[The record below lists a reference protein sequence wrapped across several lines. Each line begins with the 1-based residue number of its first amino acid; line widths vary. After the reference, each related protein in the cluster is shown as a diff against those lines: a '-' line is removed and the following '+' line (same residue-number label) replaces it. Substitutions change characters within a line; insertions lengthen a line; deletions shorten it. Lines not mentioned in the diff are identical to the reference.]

1 MAGADTAAASTR
13 GSSVNQQ
20 RVGQGEE
27 SVETLDDSGVITAI
41 KGKKD
46 VV

>member
-1 MAGADTAAASTR
+1 MAGADTASTR

-46 VV
+46 VI